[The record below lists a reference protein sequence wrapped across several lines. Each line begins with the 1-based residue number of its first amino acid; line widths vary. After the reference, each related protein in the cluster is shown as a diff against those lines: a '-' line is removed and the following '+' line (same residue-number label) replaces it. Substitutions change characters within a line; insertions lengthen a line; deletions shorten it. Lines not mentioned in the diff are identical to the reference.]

1 LGWER
6 IEPIASSF
14 AALDGAIDA
23 RVDDFKG
30 EDDPAF
36 TGFHRIEMGLFKYNT
51 TKGYEPFARK
61 LMTDLEGLKT
71 CVASLEIEPRDMVRG
86 ASELIEE
93 VSLGKITGEEDRY
106 SRLDFWSF
114 RANLEGSQKVVD
126 LVRPMVQRIQPTVLQ
141 RVDRD
146 FAAVNQ
152 VLEKYKLPNGDFM
165 TYDKLSAAD
174 KKRLQADLAKLAEN
188 ISKLRGVIGV

>member
-1 LGWER
+1 
-6 IEPIASSF
+6 
-14 AALDGAIDA
+14 
-23 RVDDFKG
+23 
-30 EDDPAF
+30 
-36 TGFHRIEMGLFKYNT
+36 
-51 TKGYEPFARK
+51 
-61 LMTDLEGLKT
+61 
-71 CVASLEIEPRDMVRG
+71 
-86 ASELIEE
+86 
-93 VSLGKITGEEDRY
+93 
-106 SRLDFWSF
+106 
-114 RANLEGSQKVVD
+114 
-126 LVRPMVQRIQPTVLQ
+126 MVQRIQPTVLQ